1 MTEEEYIKKKKS
13 KCHREQE
20 SQHIQITPQQQ
31 IECLDVLTVLKNES
45 GKRGWKASLQC
56 RYQAT

>member
-1 MTEEEYIKKKKS
+1 MTEEEYIKEGKS

-31 IECLDVLTVLKNES
+31 IDCLNVLTMLKDE
-45 GKRGWKASLQC
+45 GHKRGWKAGLQR
-56 RYQAT
+56 RY